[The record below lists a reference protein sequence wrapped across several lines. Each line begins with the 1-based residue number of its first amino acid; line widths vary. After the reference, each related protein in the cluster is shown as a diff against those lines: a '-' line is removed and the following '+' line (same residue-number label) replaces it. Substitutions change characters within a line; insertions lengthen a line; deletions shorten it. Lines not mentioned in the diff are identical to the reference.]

1 MDAAKIY
8 DAMACILFD
17 VEGIKKEKKNQQQG
31 FMFRGIDDM
40 YNCLHDLFAKHKVF
54 ISSEV
59 LDTKREER
67 TTKSGGNLIYT
78 VLTIKF
84 SFYTTDGSFVSST
97 LIGEAMDSADK
108 SCNKAMSVALKY
120 ALMQT
125 FLIPTE
131 ELKDPDAETPPPSSP
146 KAPST
151 QNQTKQPVKKVGA
164 SDVAMGKL
172 IERIKTGNESKG
184 DLIAHAKE
192 VFILTPEQLKQL
204 ENL

>member
-1 MDAAKIY
+1 MENVKIFE
-8 DAMACILFD
+8 AMTSILND
-17 VEGIKKEKKNQQQG
+17 VEGIKKDKKNQQQG
-31 FMFRGIDDM
+31 FLFRGIDDM

-59 LDTKREER
+59 LETKREER
-67 TTKSGGNLIYT
+67 LTKSGGNLIYT

-84 SFYTTDGSFVSST
+84 TFFTIDGSSVSST

-108 SCNKAMSVALKY
+108 SCNKAMSIALKY

-131 ELKDPDAETPPPSSP
+131 ELKDPDSETPPQSTKKPEKKIPTDSQFEKI
-146 KAPST
+146 KALILEKPEI
-151 QNQTKQPVKKVGA
+151 KGEI
-164 SDVAMGKL
+164 VAKYETAF
-172 IERIKTGNESKG
+172 IFNES
-184 DLIAHAKE
+184 
-192 VFILTPEQLKQL
+192 QLKQL

>member
-1 MDAAKIY
+1 M
-8 DAMACILFD
+8 
-17 VEGIKKEKKNQQQG
+17 
-31 FMFRGIDDM
+31 
-40 YNCLHDLFAKHKVF
+40 
-54 ISSEV
+54 
-59 LDTKREER
+59 
-67 TTKSGGNLIYT
+67 
-78 VLTIKF
+78 
-84 SFYTTDGSFVSST
+84 
-97 LIGEAMDSADK
+97 
-108 SCNKAMSVALKY
+108 NKAMSVALKY

-146 KAPST
+146 KTPNT

-192 VFILTPEQLKQL
+192 VFILTPEQLRQL

>member
-1 MDAAKIY
+1 MENIKIFE
-8 DAMACILFD
+8 AMTSILND
-17 VEGIKKEKKNQQQG
+17 VEGIKKDKKNQQQG
-31 FMFRGIDDM
+31 FLFRGIDDM

-59 LDTKREER
+59 LETKREER
-67 TTKSGGNLIYT
+67 LTKSGGNLIYT

-84 SFYTTDGSFVSST
+84 TFFTIDGSSVSST

-131 ELKDPDAETPPPSSP
+131 ELKDPDSETPPQSTKKPEKKSP
-146 KAPST
+146 TDAQFEKIKALILEKPE
-151 QNQTKQPVKKVGA
+151 TKGEI
-164 SDVAMGKL
+164 VAKYETAF
-172 IERIKTGNESKG
+172 IFNE
-184 DLIAHAKE
+184 
-192 VFILTPEQLKQL
+192 
-204 ENL
+204 